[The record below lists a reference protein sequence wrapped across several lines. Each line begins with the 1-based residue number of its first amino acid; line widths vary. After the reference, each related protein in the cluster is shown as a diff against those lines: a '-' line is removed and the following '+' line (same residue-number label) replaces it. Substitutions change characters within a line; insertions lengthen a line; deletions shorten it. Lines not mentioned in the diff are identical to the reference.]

1 LTFEGKKFSKSQGIG
16 IWIDEALKILDV
28 DYWRYYLIYVRPEER
43 DTEFTINNFIEVIN
57 SHLNDTLGNFIYRV
71 TSFIKN
77 NFNYIIPEPKNLQ
90 EEEIKVLNLRNEL
103 INKVDKSLSE
113 VRLREALNF
122 AMEIAREG
130 NRYLNERKP
139 WEAIKNDIEL
149 AANIIYTA
157 SQLINSL
164 SIVLFPF
171 IPKTSLRIRR
181 QLNLNEKLDWNEAFK
196 EIKHIKINEPEIL
209 FRKIS
214 AEFILK
220 KLEEI
225 RSR

>member
-1 LTFEGKKFSKSQGIG
+1 
-16 IWIDEALKILDV
+16 
-28 DYWRYYLIYVRPEER
+28 
-43 DTEFTINNFIEVIN
+43 
-57 SHLNDTLGNFIYRV
+57 
-71 TSFIKN
+71 
-77 NFNYIIPEPKNLQ
+77 
-90 EEEIKVLNLRNEL
+90 
-103 INKVDKSLSE
+103 LSE